1 MRKMTVVSALAAGAL
16 AAFGGAK
23 QIGYIGASSGTQPN
37 ALKIVEV
44 DADTGEIA
52 VRGSLPVANATYIA
66 VNRARTRLYT
76 SLADPSGEKGKNG
89 GVAVYALDPAG
100 SEAALDAMLFAAP
113 GSGAG
118 SAEDRP

>member
-1 MRKMTVVSALAAGAL
+1 MKKQALVVALVAGAF
-16 AAFGGAK
+16 AGCVGVK
-23 QIGYIGASSGTQPN
+23 QIGYIGASSGVKPN

-52 VRGSLPVANATYIA
+52 VVGSLPVANATYIA

-89 GVAVYALDPAG
+89 GVA
-100 SEAALDAMLFAAP
+100 EAALQTESCP
-113 GSGAG
+113 
-118 SAEDRP
+118 R